1 MPVFLDYL
9 TADHLILSKR
19 KKKTNVLVCVTFML
33 KRQLLK
39 GILDKRCSFLLAEI
53 YIFID
58 FIVLEKSKN
67 KSCRT
72 DSCRSSV
79 FKRSRYAVSTSIA
92 NNTLQEK
99 LTSDPNT
106 ISDLIRDER
115 YVDFYWIGKYFEDS
129 ALAECS
135 KL

>member
-1 MPVFLDYL
+1 MPVFLDYP
-9 TADHLILSKR
+9 TADHLISSKR
-19 KKKTNVLVCVTFML
+19 KEKTNVLVCVTFML

-39 GILDKRCSFLLAEI
+39 GILEKRCSFLLAEI

-99 LTSDPNT
+99 LTSNPNT

-115 YVDFYWIGKYFEDS
+115 YVDFY
-129 ALAECS
+129 
-135 KL
+135 